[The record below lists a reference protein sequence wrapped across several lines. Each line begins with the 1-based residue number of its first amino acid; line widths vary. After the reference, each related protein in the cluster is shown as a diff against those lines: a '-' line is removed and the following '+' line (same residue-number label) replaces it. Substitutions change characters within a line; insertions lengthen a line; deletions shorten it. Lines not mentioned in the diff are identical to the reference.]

1 MQTIDVVPVNQLG
14 QLETEIDNGLALIRE
29 GGARIQRAIFEI
41 KERRLWAEVRDAF
54 EQPIYQSFTHYC
66 EVRWGMSQTSAYEH
80 ALSGKIANELLEAGV
95 DEDGL
100 PSSNS
105 HYQALDEVE
114 PGQRADVLQ
123 QAREQSDGQPTA
135 EDIRKAAALEVG
147 KSYKVIDPSHHRF
160 GDVVTIAEAKHGVGV
175 SEDDCL
181 FYPTQVEPTEPLPPK
196 PTKPSIRDKAQQYR
210 ELLSRCLE
218 YLPSELRSE
227 IEAALS

>member
-14 QLETEIDNGLALIRE
+14 QLETEIDKGLALIRE

-95 DEDGL
+95 DEDDL

-114 PGQRADVLQ
+114 PGQRADILQ

-135 EDIRKAAALEVG
+135 EDIRKAATLETG
-147 KSYKVIDPSHHRF
+147 QSYKVSDPSHHRF
-160 GDVVTIAEAKHGVGV
+160 GDVVKIAEVKHGVGV

-181 FYPTQVEPTEPLPPK
+181 FYPTQVEPTEPLPPR
-196 PTKPSIRDKAQQYR
+196 PTKPSIRDKAEKYR